1 VQGVLALQDGRFD
14 DAEAA
19 AELAAGWAEVLP
31 HAAGGYGVQMFGIRR
46 EQGRLE
52 EVRPFVEVVAN
63 ASQGVMAWRPGLAAI
78 YAELGLLDDA
88 RELLDDIVA
97 DDLATVPRDSL
108 WAASLSYLAD
118 ACVATAHATAASVV
132 YRNLLPY
139 SGLVVTASGLGA
151 YGAIDRYLGQ
161 LAELLARP
169 TDAARHLES
178 ALRFDERTGSPTWS
192 AHSRCA
198 LGVFLARR
206 ARRDDQTRAHE
217 LLSEA
222 EATAQSLGMAA
233 LARRCRS
240 ALATMRDTDPDA
252 VDPGLTT
259 RELAIL
265 RLVAQG
271 KTNKAVGEELHV
283 SQHTVA
289 NHVRAILLKT
299 GCANRAEASAW
310 AQRRGLLGR

>member
-1 VQGVLALQDGRFD
+1 
-14 DAEAA
+14 
-19 AELAAGWAEVLP
+19 
-31 HAAGGYGVQMFGIRR
+31 MFSIRR

-52 EVRPFVEVVAN
+52 EVRPFVEVVAS
-63 ASQGVMAWRPGLAAI
+63 APQGVMAWRPGLAAL
-78 YAELGLLDDA
+78 YAELGLVDDA
-88 RELLDDIVA
+88 RALLDDIVE

-108 WAASLSYLAD
+108 WTGSLAYLAD
-118 ACVATAHATAASVV
+118 ACIATAHATAAAVV

-139 SGLVVTASGLGA
+139 SGLAANASGLSA

-161 LAELLARP
+161 LADLLARP
-169 TDAARHLES
+169 TDAARHLEA
-178 ALRFDERTGSPTWS
+178 ALRFDEGTGSPTWT
-192 AHSRCA
+192 AHSQYA
-198 LGVFLARR
+198 LGV
-206 ARRDDQTRAHE
+206 
-217 LLSEA
+217 LLSRRTRREGRVRAQQLIANAQTTA
-222 EATAQSLGMAA
+222 EALGMAA
-233 LARRCRS
+233 LASRCRA
-240 ALATMRDTDPDA
+240 ALTAIDDVEIDA
-252 VDPGLTT
+252 VDPGLTA

-271 KTNKAVGEELHV
+271 KTNKAVGEDLHV